1 LAYNPSAPCC
11 TANLAISSRLLV
23 CLFLSSGATAADL
36 VDPFQLHG
44 YGSQDYLQASRNTYL
59 GADHRGSW
67 DVNFIGLVGSVTL
80 TDRSTFWS
88 QLEAST
94 QDQTRF
100 TWFFIDYSFSEWLRS
115 HIGRVKFPL
124 GIYNEIIDAKF
135 LQVSSLEPALYQQ
148 SADFVHDSYNGVG
161 LDYTLSLG
169 HNGEILWQAYG
180 GNTYDTN
187 PPPDSR
193 DRRVFGGRIT
203 YQTPFDGL
211 RFMLSGYRSQVEVLA
226 TNELVH
232 EDRLIGSV
240 DYLHDSWDVKSEYG
254 SHKFR
259 GVSSNA
265 YYVQFG
271 YSIAQA
277 WMPFVRY
284 DRVNLDTKLEGND
297 SFTQKIVVVGLN
309 FKLKNYISLRA
320 ENQFNRGY
328 ALPVASGEVPI
339 NTGSRNWN
347 LFVAGV
353 HFIF

>member
-36 VDPFQLHG
+36 GDPFHLHG

-59 GADHRGSW
+59 GADGRGSW
-67 DVNFIGLVGSVTL
+67 DVNFIGLVGAVTL
-80 TDRSTFWS
+80 TDKSTFWA

-211 RFMLSGYRSQVEVLA
+211 RFMLSGYRSQVEVLV

-339 NTGSRNWN
+339 NMGSRNWN
-347 LFVAGV
+347 LFVGGV